1 MLGAIIGDIVGS
13 RFEFNNIRTKT
24 FDLFGPGCGF
34 TDDTICTCAVAD
46 AALHAT
52 PYRDALL
59 SWCHRYPNPLG
70 AYGGSFARWLRSPNP
85 QPYGSFGNGSAMRV
99 SAVGWLF
106 NSLDQVLLQ
115 ARLSAEP
122 THNHPEGIK
131 GAQATAAAVFML
143 RQGASKSDIRALA
156 ETRFAYRLPRSVDAI
171 RQHNTFDE
179 TCQVTVPQAFVC
191 FLEGTSFEDTLR
203 NAISIGGDSDTIGA
217 IAGALAE
224 AHYGIP
230 ESIAQQG
237 LSYLDRPMLDIL
249 SQFRHRLAAP
259 PLD

>member
-1 MLGAIIGDIVGS
+1 MLGAIIGDIIGS

-59 SWCHRYPNPLG
+59 SWCHRYPNPIG

-106 NSLDQVLLQ
+106 
-115 ARLSAEP
+115 
-122 THNHPEGIK
+122 
-131 GAQATAAAVFML
+131 
-143 RQGASKSDIRALA
+143 
-156 ETRFAYRLPRSVDAI
+156 
-171 RQHNTFDE
+171 NTFDE